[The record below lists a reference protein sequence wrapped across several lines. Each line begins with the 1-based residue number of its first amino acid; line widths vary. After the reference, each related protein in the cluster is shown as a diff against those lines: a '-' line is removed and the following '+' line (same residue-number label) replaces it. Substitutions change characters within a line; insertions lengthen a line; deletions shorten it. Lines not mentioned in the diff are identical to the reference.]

1 MLLIILLQYVSLSAA
16 PNNKANHPPD
26 PGVGTAN
33 NSSGFSPDPTVAAS
47 FDELQQFIT
56 ELPNNVLKK
65 GLRNSLTKKLR
76 NAKKAYNRGQPC
88 VAANILRA
96 YLNQTQALR
105 KGKRRE
111 IAEELRDL
119 LEQVYFHRHL
129 DLRGIRLAS
138 NEFQISLSGD
148 SVGFGIAQSEEFIH
162 RVKDVESLFYRT
174 VERKLGKKFRE
185 RGRRKKAFEQ
195 KYELYVSVPRAASF
209 AVSFRIGRS
218 EQLSF
223 PGIDF
228 PQDVIDEMLSCFDFF
243 NSSQMESLK
252 DRIADSS
259 YFRNFVGLARNI
271 APDGKEIK
279 SVGFT
284 TLRDGSERKI
294 VLSTPRSK
302 ISIPETIKEK
312 EPESIR
318 VEVRGT
324 LRFADARSESEGFI
338 ELLEPDGKKHR
349 IKVPRGMMS
358 DIVRPMFEEDVVVSG
373 YEQKGIITLDNIE
386 PAE

>member
-1 MLLIILLQYVSLSAA
+1 MTEISKIHKEAMGLADQSLIARLQGDNQRADKLIREAYE
-16 PNNKANHPPD
+16 KER
-26 PGVGTAN
+26 T
-33 NSSGFSPDPTVAAS
+33 AAS
-47 FDELQQFIT
+47 FTSESPELEPT
-56 ELPNNVLKK
+56 RSVLHRSAASLALECGEVREAERLI
-65 GLRNSLTKKLR
+65 GL
-76 NAKKAYNRGQPC
+76 
-88 VAANILRA
+88 
-96 YLNQTQALR
+96 ALS
-105 KGKRRE
+105 GNPPGE

-129 DLRGIRLAS
+129 DLRGIKLAS

-162 RVKDVESLFYRT
+162 RVKNVESLFYRT
-174 VERKLGKKFRE
+174 VERKLGKEFRE
-185 RGRRKKAFEQ
+185 RGRRKKSIEQ
-195 KYELYVSVPRAASF
+195 EYELYVSVPRAASF
-209 AVSFRIGRS
+209 AVSFRIGRG

-228 PQDVIDEMLSCFDFF
+228 PQDVIDEILSCFDLF

-259 YFRNFVGLARNI
+259 YYRNFVGLARNI
-271 APDGKEIK
+271 SPDGKEIK

-284 TLRDGSERKI
+284 TLRDGRERKV
-294 VLSTPRSK
+294 VLSTPRNK
-302 ISIPETIKEK
+302 ISIPETIEEK
-312 EPESIR
+312 EPKAIK

-349 IKVPRGMMS
+349 IKVPRGMMI